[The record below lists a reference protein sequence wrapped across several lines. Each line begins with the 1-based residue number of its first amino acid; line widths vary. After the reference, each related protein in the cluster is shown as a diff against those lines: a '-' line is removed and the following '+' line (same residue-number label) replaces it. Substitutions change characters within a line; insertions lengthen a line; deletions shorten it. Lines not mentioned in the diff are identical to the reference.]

1 MRKILLRARSV
12 IRSIA
17 SLPAVI
23 FLVFILIAFVQVAQ
37 TDENIDLPGLL
48 GRLNITDLDTIRATL
63 AAVIT
68 GVFTLTIF
76 AYTMVMN
83 VIDRSIGSY
92 SPRLLPLIVSE
103 RYHQEILGVGAGTIA
118 HSTILLLGVAEPPDA
133 VSPPPLAAASA
144 GFFAVLSLI
153 LFIYFIHRVSR
164 SIHVN
169 VLLYKSFCHTA
180 KCLDVLLH
188 RPEHYGWSDDKVETS
203 GVTIDAAGCGYLDD
217 VDLAGL
223 ARTGKV
229 SALIAR
235 PGTFVYQGDPI
246 LQCVKGAE
254 LGEERLDRY
263 FKISEDEPIDV
274 YAVGF
279 RHLVE
284 VSIKAASPALNDPA
298 TALTAMHYLV
308 QLFER
313 LALVGRVN
321 LYTASAGERP
331 IRLNAWTPAD
341 LVRTC
346 YPELRRYLNQDPWG
360 VSAIRDGLHRI
371 IAAYSQAEE
380 AETVAAAR
388 QELALLHAQTS

>member
-1 MRKILLRARSV
+1 MHQLLLRARS
-12 IRSIA
+12 ILRSIA
-17 SLPAVI
+17 SLPAVL
-23 FLVFILIAFVQVAQ
+23 FLVFIVIAFLQLAY
-37 TDENIDLPGLL
+37 TDERRELPGLL
-48 GRLNITDLDTIRATL
+48 GRMDISDLDTIRATL

-103 RYHQEILGVGAGTIA
+103 RYHQQILGVGAGTIA

-133 VSPPPLAAASA
+133 VAPPPLAAASA
-144 GFFAVLSLI
+144 GCFAVLSLI

-180 KCLDVLLH
+180 ACLDVLLR
-188 RPEHYGWSDDKVETS
+188 RPARYDWSDEPFPTS
-203 GVTIDAAGCGYLDD
+203 GPTVNAAACGYLGE

-223 ARTGKV
+223 SGTGV
-229 SALIAR
+229 VLALEAR

-246 LQCVKGAE
+246 LRCVPGAE
-254 LGEERLDRY
+254 LGEERLDR
-263 FKISEDEPIDV
+263 FFQISEDEPIDV

-284 VSIKAASPALNDPA
+284 VSVKAASPALNDPA

-321 LYTASAGERP
+321 RYRGASDQPP
-331 IRLNAWTPAD
+331 IRLNGWTPGEM
-341 LVRTC
+341 VRAC
-346 YPELRRYLNQDPWG
+346 YPELRRYLNRDPWG
-360 VSAIRDGLHRI
+360 IDALRDGLRRI
-371 IAAYSQAEE
+371 INAYAKIDET
-380 AETVAAAR
+380 ETVTAAR
-388 QELALLHAQTS
+388 QELAALNAEVG

>member
-1 MRKILLRARSV
+1 MRKILLRARS
-12 IRSIA
+12 ILRSIA
-17 SLPAVI
+17 SLPTII
-23 FLVFILIAFVQVAQ
+23 FIVFILIAFVQVAQ
-37 TDENIDLPGLL
+37 TDEDTDLPGLL

-92 SPRLLPLIVSE
+92 SPRLLPLIVAE

-133 VSPPPLAAASA
+133 IAPPPLAAASA
-144 GFFAVLSLI
+144 GFFAVVSLI

-169 VLLYKSFCHTA
+169 VLLYKSFCHTSSCVD
-180 KCLDVLLH
+180 KLLE
-188 RPEHYGWSDDKVETS
+188 RPERYSWSDEAPAPEVMTVK
-203 GVTIDAAGCGYLDD
+203 AAKCGYLDD
-217 VDLAGL
+217 IDLPGL
-223 ARTGKV
+223 ARTGQV
-229 SALIAR
+229 AAVVAR
-235 PGTFVYQGDPI
+235 PGSFVYQGDAV
-246 LQCVKGAE
+246 LHCLEGTE
-254 LGEERLDRY
+254 LGRERLDRY

-321 LYTASAGERP
+321 RYTDPDGERS
-331 IRLNAWTPAD
+331 IGLLAWTPAD

-360 VSAIRDGLHRI
+360 VSAMRDGLHRI
-371 IAAYSQAEE
+371 IAAYTDAGE
-380 AETVAAAR
+380 ADTVAAAR
-388 QELALLHAQTS
+388 QELAELNAQTA